1 MPKAALSSK
10 EPSLSETSAP
20 VICTP
25 KADSLPASYRLSR
38 AQDRVMCLGS
48 RMCGELPAGAK
59 LRIPI
64 LVLMFVVL
72 VGCQME
78 GSSLGLAR

>member
-10 EPSLSETSAP
+10 EPSLSGTSAP

-25 KADSLPASYRLSR
+25 KVDSLPAFYRLSR

-48 RMCGELPAGAK
+48 RMCGELPSE

-78 GSSLGLAR
+78 GSSLGLVR